1 MIDILSALDILQKNG
16 IANRDIKPDNF
27 ILIREDNV
35 FKYKL
40 TDFGIGI
47 KLLENSSNL
56 VYFATIQGFSKDF
69 ASPEVLEYALES
81 RDFEEN
87 EQYDPFLADVYS
99 LGVTVLFMMGMSLQ
113 FINEVRKLKS
123 EDLVN
128 SLQVFFKEGKYD
140 LICEILGDMLH
151 KDPTKRKTFLQ
162 IREMVESKANNV
174 MIQQPEETNIV
185 NKIEKCR
192 KENTNSFAYVENCIK
207 FARLYYSIGDMEE
220 AGHYAKEANDKVELC
235 NSCYDMEIL
244 RLRGLIF
251 REAGDYGR
259 AEKFSHRYHQILEI
273 YKEKTHYIHDQKKSL
288 QKNWSEVFQ
297 RLDKDEKADFLKMF
311 WKFHS

>member
-1 MIDILSALDILQKNG
+1 
-16 IANRDIKPDNF
+16 
-27 ILIREDNV
+27 
-35 FKYKL
+35 
-40 TDFGIGI
+40 
-47 KLLENSSNL
+47 
-56 VYFATIQGFSKDF
+56 
-69 ASPEVLEYALES
+69 
-81 RDFEEN
+81 
-87 EQYDPFLADVYS
+87 
-99 LGVTVLFMMGMSLQ
+99 
-113 FINEVRKLKS
+113 
-123 EDLVN
+123 
-128 SLQVFFKEGKYD
+128 
-140 LICEILGDMLH
+140 
-151 KDPTKRKTFLQ
+151 
-162 IREMVESKANNV
+162 
-174 MIQQPEETNIV
+174 
-185 NKIEKCR
+185 
-192 KENTNSFAYVENCIK
+192 
-207 FARLYYSIGDMEE
+207 MEE